1 MTGLT
6 LPLKPTRRT
15 DGSKEKFL
23 GWRLFLAQEAVQ
35 NAKISQVWP
44 KMEISKYLF
53 QYHFAQWRDVGL
65 FSIPYAIVYDI
76 PMFE

>member
-35 NAKISQVWP
+35 NAKISQV
-44 KMEISKYLF
+44 
-53 QYHFAQWRDVGL
+53 
-65 FSIPYAIVYDI
+65 
-76 PMFE
+76 